1 MPEGHTIHRLARDQ
15 RRDFVGQRLQV
26 SSPQGRFA
34 AGAKLL
40 DGRIL
45 EGIDAYGKHLCYH
58 WQGKRRLHIHLG
70 LYGKYFRH
78 RCPPPAPRG
87 QVRLRAVG
95 EKYCFDLNGPNQC
108 ELLSARD
115 WEKLLDRLGPDPLRD
130 DADADQ
136 AWRRIHKSQ
145 AAIGGLLLDQ
155 SVIAGVGNIYRSEV
169 LYLEGIHP
177 QRQGNSLS
185 REEFDRVWARLVK
198 LLQVGVRYNRIITA
212 DAKAIG
218 KPPSRLNRQERLLI
232 YKKDWCE
239 RCDTMIASWKLAART
254 VFACPQCQPLED

>member
-1 MPEGHTIHRLARDQ
+1 MPEGHMIHRLARDQ
-15 RRDFVGQRLQV
+15 SRDFVGQRLQV

-45 EGIDAYGKHLCYH
+45 EGIDAYGKHLCYR
-58 WQGKRRLHIHLG
+58 WQGKKLLHIHLG
-70 LYGKYFRH
+70 LYGKYRRH
-78 RCPPPAPRG
+78 RSPPPVPRG

-95 EKYCFDLNGPNQC
+95 EKYSFDLNGPNQC
-108 ELLSARD
+108 ELLSSRD
-115 WEKLLDRLGPDPLRD
+115 WSKLLDRLGPDPLRD
-130 DADADQ
+130 DAEPER
-136 AWRRIHKSQ
+136 AWQRIQKSR

-177 QRQGNSLS
+177 QRQGKSLS
-185 REEFDRVWARLVK
+185 REEFDRVWMRLVK
-198 LLQVGVRYNRIITA
+198 LLKVGVRYNRIITA
-212 DAKAIG
+212 DAKQIG

-254 VFACPQCQPLED
+254 VFACPNCQPLED